1 MPRFRVVQG
10 GTRTDI
16 TAMTVMEARA
26 KAVVSRRFH
35 DDATLVVLP
44 FDGDQPPSVPDVA
57 TDPVSA
63 VALRR
68 RRPQLDAVSGTV
80 ALVRPTSVVRSLTA
94 LVVLVVLLFAVLTAG
109 VAGLTW
115 NATRVGALGDCA
127 RIGLCTRTPL
137 STVEQRTGLR
147 LPDGV
152 ERLRS
157 SASRDGSYVGA
168 LVRLPAGVDVPELAE
183 GVPSGLTRRAAAAL
197 RSVAATGLTGRTAGP
212 VGVFAGTA
220 DGRTIVFLRYD
231 DAR

>member
-26 KAVVSRRFH
+26 KAVVSRRFR
-35 DDATLVVLP
+35 DDPTLLVLP
-44 FDGDQPPSVPDVA
+44 FDGDEPPTVPDA
-57 TDPVSA
+57 PADPVPA
-63 VALRR
+63 VVLRR
-68 RRPQLDAVSGTV
+68 RRPRLDDVSGAV
-80 ALVRPTSVVRSLTA
+80 ALVRPPSVVRSLTA
-94 LVVLVVLLFAVLTAG
+94 LVGLVVLLFAVLTAG
-109 VAGLTW
+109 VAGVRW
-115 NATRVGALGDCA
+115 NVTRVGVLGDCT
-127 RIGLCTRTPL
+127 RIGLCTGTPL
-137 STVEQRTGLR
+137 STVEQRTGVR

-183 GVPSGLTRRAAAAL
+183 GVPSALTRRAEDAL
-197 RSVAATGLTGRTAGP
+197 RSAAAADLTGRTAGP

-231 DAR
+231 DAL